1 MLMAQ
6 FVRLRKKNMLRRW
19 RNIMGKCFW
28 WGSIMI
34 KKHENI
40 PVSQKN
46 GVNKNNVKLANMERN
61 VPKYNLNK
69 SNHNI
74 FHINLFDKFP
84 FGF

>member
-1 MLMAQ
+1 
-6 FVRLRKKNMLRRW
+6 
-19 RNIMGKCFW
+19 
-28 WGSIMI
+28 
-34 KKHENI
+34 
-40 PVSQKN
+40 
-46 GVNKNNVKLANMERN
+46 MERN